1 MARFWKAALLAVVWL
16 YLDLNDPVF
25 EDISDASLWEAEMAA
40 AVWVLLDLS
49 VWTVVITAALSGLLD
64 TSFWKVAIVC
74 AVIDW
79 FLFSSVTPPPS
90 SSYTPFNPTFHD
102 RPWTENDPLLPSV
115 RIPVRLRPHPSTLL
129 RFHQLVLFPINMG
142 EPIGR
147 RATLDPCIIPTL
159 LYPIQPST
167 VDLGPTTTLSFLQ
180 LVLLAITLG
189 RIGLIATLES

>member
-79 FLFSSVTPPPS
+79 FLFLSVIPPPS
-90 SSYTPFNPTFHD
+90 SYTPPFNPTFHD
-102 RPWTENDPLLPSV
+102 
-115 RIPVRLRPHPSTLL
+115 
-129 RFHQLVLFPINMG
+129 
-142 EPIGR
+142 
-147 RATLDPCIIPTL
+147 
-159 LYPIQPST
+159 
-167 VDLGPTTTLSFLQ
+167 
-180 LVLLAITLG
+180 
-189 RIGLIATLES
+189 